1 VNEAQDKE
9 TTMAT
14 MQPMTREMGAVD
26 PFADQ
31 AEAIRTAAYPRLL
44 EELAKLETA
53 PPGEEVRPE
62 TLARARRVVEAVP
75 ALTDPDL
82 WIRDGKRPAVLLINA
97 IDRYLSR
104 RK

>member
-1 VNEAQDKE
+1 M
-9 TTMAT
+9 TT
-14 MQPMTREMGAVD
+14 MQPIIRAMGAVD

-31 AEAIRTAAYPRLL
+31 AEAIREMAYARLQAQLVLDEAAGVPVTTL
-44 EELAKLETA
+44 E
-53 PPGEEVRPE
+53 RIR
-62 TLARARRVVEAVP
+62 RAVEAVP
-75 ALTDPDL
+75 TLTDPDL